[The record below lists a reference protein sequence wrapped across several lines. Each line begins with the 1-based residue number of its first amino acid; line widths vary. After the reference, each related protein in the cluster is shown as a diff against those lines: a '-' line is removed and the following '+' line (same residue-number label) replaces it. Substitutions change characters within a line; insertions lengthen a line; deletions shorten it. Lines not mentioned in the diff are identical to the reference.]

1 MLALEF
7 PPLTHVVR
15 WPAFFGEGEIWAFNK
30 VGLICVLATFFSYLV
45 FALGNKK
52 QLVPTRMQSVAEISV
67 EFIEDGIVKENI
79 GSEYTGWTPVLMA
92 TFFFVLFTNIFEIIP
107 VFQMPASAQIAVPMM
122 LAVFAFFCYVGA
134 GIKAQGLGG
143 YLKSS
148 LFPPGLPIPLYILI
162 TPIEFVSTFLVR
174 PFSLMVRLF
183 ANLLAGHMLLVT
195 FSTLAAGLFV
205 KNFTAVFLPLP
216 AFAMIFFTAFEV
228 LVSFLQ
234 AYVFTLLL
242 AVYIGLSV
250 HADH

>member
-7 PPLTHVVR
+7 PPLSHVVR
-15 WPAFFGEGEIWAFNK
+15 WPAMFGEGTFYAFNK
-30 VGLICVLATFFSYLV
+30 VALICVLATVFSYLV
-45 FALGNKK
+45 FIVGNKK
-52 QLVPTRMQSVAEISV
+52 QMVPTRAQSLAEISV
-67 EFIEDGIVKENI
+67 EFIEEGIVKENI
-79 GSEYTGWTPVLMA
+79 GAHHTGWTPVLMA
-92 TFFFVLFTNIFEIIP
+92 TFFFIFFTNIFEIIP

-122 LAVFAFFCYVGA
+122 LAGFGFFCYVGA
-134 GIKAQGLGG
+134 GMKAQGPLG

-148 LFPPGLPIPLYILI
+148 LFPPGLPVPLYLLI

-195 FSTLAAGLFV
+195 FATLSAGLF
-205 KNFTAVFLPLP
+205 TAKWYAIFLPLP
-216 AFAMIFFTAFEV
+216 AFAMVFFTAFEV

-242 AVYIGLSV
+242 SVYIGLSI

>member
-15 WPAFFGEGEIWAFNK
+15 WPAFIGEGEWWAFNK
-30 VGLICVLATFFSYLV
+30 VALICVLAAIFSYLI
-45 FALGNKK
+45 FILGNKK
-52 QLVPTRMQSVAEISV
+52 QMVPTRMQSVAELSV

-79 GSEYTGWTPVLMA
+79 GPHATAWTPVLMA

-122 LAVFAFFCYVGA
+122 LAVFAFFFYVGS
-134 GIKAQGLGG
+134 GIKAHGLLG
-143 YLKSS
+143 YLKAT
-148 LFPPGLPIPLYILI
+148 LFPPGLPIVLYVLI
-162 TPIEFVSTFLVR
+162 TPIEFVSAFLVR

-195 FSTLAAGLFV
+195 FATLAAALFT

-216 AFAMIFFTAFEV
+216 AFAVIFFVAFEI
-228 LVSFLQ
+228 LVSVLQ

-250 HADH
+250 STDH

>member
-1 MLALEF
+1 
-7 PPLTHVVR
+7 
-15 WPAFFGEGEIWAFNK
+15 
-30 VGLICVLATFFSYLV
+30 
-45 FALGNKK
+45 
-52 QLVPTRMQSVAEISV
+52 MQSVAEISV
-67 EFIEDGIVKENI
+67 EFIEEGIVKENI
-79 GSEYTGWTPVLMA
+79 GAHATAWTPVLMA

-134 GIKAQGLGG
+134 GIKAQGPIG

-148 LFPPGLPIPLYILI
+148 LFPPGLPIALYVLI

-195 FSTLAAGLFV
+195 FSTLAAALFV
-205 KNFTAVFLPLP
+205 KNFTVIFLPLP

>member
-15 WPAFFGEGEIWAFNK
+15 WPAFFGDGTFYAFNK
-30 VGLICVLATFFSYLV
+30 VALICVLATVFTYLV
-45 FALGNKK
+45 FILGNKK
-52 QLVPTRMQSVAEISV
+52 QLVPGRMQSVAELSI

-79 GSEYTGWTPVLMA
+79 GPKATAWTPVLMS
-92 TFFFVLFTNIFEIIP
+92 TFFFILFTNIFEIVP
-107 VFQMPASAQIAVPMM
+107 VFQMPASAQIALPML
-122 LAVFAFFCYVGA
+122 LAVFAFVCYNAA

-148 LFPPGLPIPLYILI
+148 LFPPGLPVVLYILI

-195 FSTLAAGLFV
+195 FATLAAGLTTA
-205 KNFTAVFLPLP
+205 KWYAVFLPLP
-216 AFAMIFFTAFEV
+216 AFAMIFFVAFEIM
-228 LVSFLQ
+228 VSFLQ

-242 AVYIGLSV
+242 GVYIGLSV

>member
-15 WPAFFGEGEIWAFNK
+15 WPAFFGEGEWWAFNK
-30 VGLICVLATFFSYLV
+30 VALICMIAAVLSYAI
-45 FALGNKK
+45 FYIGNKK
-52 QLVPTRMQSVAEISV
+52 QLVPTRMQSVAELSV

-79 GSEYTGWTPVLMA
+79 GPHATAWTPVLMA
-92 TFFFVLFTNIFEIIP
+92 TFFFVLFTNIFEVIP

-134 GIKAQGLGG
+134 GVKAHGPLG
-143 YLKSS
+143 YLKST
-148 LFPPGLPIPLYILI
+148 LFPPGLPIVLYVLI
-162 TPIEFVSTFLVR
+162 TPIEFVSAFLVR

-195 FSTLAAGLFV
+195 FATLAAALFTQ
-205 KNFTAVFLPLP
+205 NFTAVFLPLP
-216 AFAMIFFTAFEV
+216 AFAVIFFVAFEI
-228 LVSFLQ
+228 LVSVLQ

-250 HADH
+250 STDH

>member
-15 WPAFFGEGEIWAFNK
+15 WPAFFGEGEWYAFNK
-30 VGLICVLATFFSYLV
+30 VALV
-45 FALGNKK
+45 CMIAMALSILLFVLGNKK
-52 QLVPTRMQSVAEISV
+52 QMVPTRMQSVAELSV

-79 GSEYTGWTPVLMA
+79 GPEYTGWTPVLMG
-92 TFFFVLFTNIFEIIP
+92 TFFFVLFTNIFEVIP

-134 GIKAQGLGG
+134 GMKAQGPIG

-148 LFPPGLPIPLYILI
+148 LFPPGLPVILYVLI

-195 FSTLAAGLFV
+195 FSTLAAALFV
-205 KNFTAVFLPLP
+205 KNFTVIFLPLP

-228 LVSFLQ
+228 LVSVLQ